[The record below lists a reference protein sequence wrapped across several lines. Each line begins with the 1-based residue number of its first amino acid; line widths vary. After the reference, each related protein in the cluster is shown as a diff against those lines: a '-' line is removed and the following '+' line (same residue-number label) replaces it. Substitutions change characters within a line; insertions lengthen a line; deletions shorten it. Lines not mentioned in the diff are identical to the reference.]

1 MSVGAAGVELA
12 DSSRGE
18 MSCYTSTACGSSM
31 LLPPRNF
38 AGNLSC
44 LECCLDSVSI
54 GRAVGL
60 GLGNFDSVSCQDA
73 YSSLLGQARSWWP
86 EYSAENVNVPLVRKC
101 VSSVDGFIRAS
112 VLTLLFLN
120 II

>member
-1 MSVGAAGVELA
+1 
-12 DSSRGE
+12 
-18 MSCYTSTACGSSM
+18 M

-44 LECCLDSVSI
+44 LKCCLDSVSI

-86 EYSAENVNVPLVRKC
+86 KYSAGNVNV
-101 VSSVDGFIRAS
+101 A
-112 VLTLLFLN
+112 LFLLSGSAFPASTVLGARLF
-120 II
+120 